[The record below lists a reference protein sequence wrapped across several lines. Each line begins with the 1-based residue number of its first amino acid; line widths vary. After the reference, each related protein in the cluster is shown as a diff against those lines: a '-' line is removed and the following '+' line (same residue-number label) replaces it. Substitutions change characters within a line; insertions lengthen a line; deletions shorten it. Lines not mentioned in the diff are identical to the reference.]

1 MKPAD
6 KSLCWIGYTVVFSDT
21 DPIPYGWRNTL
32 EPIDCHWVSQALF
45 QYSMNTGKTE
55 LNDSKLTQMWFSPP
69 QPFLSTN
76 HVPKVDRYFT
86 RRLCLWMPKKMWK
99 ARLVQE
105 ELLTLSEP
113 HSSKVHGSKSSIA
126 AYLYRMAI
134 FYYFISKFISV
145 IHRLENK
152 HRLK

>member
-1 MKPAD
+1 MPKEFQLHPTF
-6 KSLCWIGYTVVFSDT
+6 SLLPFTTMNFERCQHNSFQFQSRETPINLSLEKHTLLSNCKMLLFFSCT
-21 DPIPYGWRNTL
+21 WSHKNY
-32 EPIDCHWVSQALF
+32 HVQFKAS
-45 QYSMNTGKTE
+45 E
-55 LNDSKLTQMWFSPP
+55 LNMILDK
-69 QPFLSTN
+69 
-76 HVPKVDRYFT
+76 
-86 RRLCLWMPKKMWK
+86 
-99 ARLVQE
+99 E